1 MLNPG
6 CCFCFL
12 KQAHTPLLLK
22 ELRATICLGWELFS
36 GKFGDYLWTQII
48 YKFVGNRPSSWDK
61 LSSSSTIKD
70 LPASVWKQIR
80 PTEQQVPTC
89 TPCQLAVH
97 LLKHIASNSLH
108 VRSLWALSPSLYPFL
123 FSISTSLPFHP
134 LIGVPEPQRGGER
147 GHGVKVFS
155 SLDLGACWERLGE
168 RMAALELGLGGQD
181 FNSVKEQLVWVFLH
195 VALPSLSPQIQG
207 DEKFVQM
214 GTSKIKKVY
223 GPKPLSLP
231 CSSIREEC
239 NNVSIWPQLDWL
251 KTRKSFLCFGVL
263 TAGWNLIKKLK
274 NFWGIFHIWDQRNSP
289 PRVSVFLRNY

>member
-1 MLNPG
+1 MSKWEVFKRKLNEVLNPG

-48 YKFVGNRPSSWDK
+48 CKFVGNRPSSWDK

-168 RMAALELGLGGQD
+168 RMAALELGLGVKILILLK
-181 FNSVKEQLVWVFLH
+181 NSWFEFFFTSFFP
-195 VALPSLSPQIQG
+195 PSLHKS
-207 DEKFVQM
+207 
-214 GTSKIKKVY
+214 
-223 GPKPLSLP
+223 
-231 CSSIREEC
+231 REM
-239 NNVSIWPQLDWL
+239 
-251 KTRKSFLCFGVL
+251 K
-263 TAGWNLIKKLK
+263 NLFRWEPVK
-274 NFWGIFHIWDQRNSP
+274 
-289 PRVSVFLRNY
+289 